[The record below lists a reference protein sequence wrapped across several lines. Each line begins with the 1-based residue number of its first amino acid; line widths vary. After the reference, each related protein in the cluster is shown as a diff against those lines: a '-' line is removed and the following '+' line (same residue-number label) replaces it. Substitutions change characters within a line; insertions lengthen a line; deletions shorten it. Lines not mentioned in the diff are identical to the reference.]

1 MATTGTT
8 NPIDQ
13 ETLDLQSRINY
24 LQTERATLI
33 DRVSEIDAIIE
44 EIQRLID
51 LKK

>member
-1 MATTGTT
+1 M
-8 NPIDQ
+8 
-13 ETLDLQSRINY
+13 TLEFTDPEIVELENRINY

-33 DRVSEIDAIIE
+33 DRVAEIDAVIE